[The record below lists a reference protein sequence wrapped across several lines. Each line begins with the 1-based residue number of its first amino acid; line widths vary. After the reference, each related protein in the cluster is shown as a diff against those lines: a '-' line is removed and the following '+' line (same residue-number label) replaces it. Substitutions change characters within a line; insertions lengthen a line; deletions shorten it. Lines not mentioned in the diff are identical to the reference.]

1 MDDQTEAEQIF
12 ELVAV
17 YYAERGM
24 PIPKQDLADCKA
36 LLKAE
41 RERNYLP
48 ESSIWL
54 KDYVPKPP
62 KPDFGTPEFWAYM
75 RKQKKERL
83 AREAAAKA
91 TK

>member
-17 YYAERGM
+17 YYADRGI
-24 PIPKQDLADCKA
+24 PIPKKDLADCKA

-41 RERNYLP
+41 RERNYVP
-48 ESSIWL
+48 EMWAWM
-54 KDYVPKPP
+54 KDYDPKPP

-91 TK
+91 K

>member
-17 YYAERGM
+17 YYADRGL

-36 LLKAE
+36 LMKAE
-41 RERNYLP
+41 RERGYLP
-48 ESSIWL
+48 ESTIWL

-83 AREAAAKA
+83 AREALAAK
-91 TK
+91 K

>member
-17 YYAERGM
+17 YYADLGM

-41 RERNYLP
+41 RERNYVP
-48 ESSIWL
+48 EMWAWM
-54 KDYVPKPP
+54 KDYDPKPP

-91 TK
+91 K